1 MVKKIVTYF
10 LCAIGIA
17 IVVLSVE
24 SCNTQKSVMFQKGA
38 NLDSLN
44 LVVKKNLHT
53 NHELILQKN
62 DILLITLLSNNAE
75 FLKLFEMGTES
86 NARIPNS
93 YSSGMANL
101 NGYVIDQKGFISVPI
116 IGEIQAD
123 KRKISEVKFE
133 ITSRL
138 KEFITD
144 PIVNV
149 KLVNFKVT
157 VLGEV
162 RSPGTIN
169 IPNEKISLLELLG
182 ITNGITSTADLR
194 KAKLI
199 REKDGEIK
207 EYTLDLSKSDIVFSD
222 KFFLCQNDILYIPPN
237 DAKTLN
243 STYSPVYISVITT
256 ILSAL
261 ITTINF
267 LLK

>member
-1 MVKKIVTYF
+1 MIKDLKTFFYCISVIILLF
-10 LCAIGIA
+10 LS
-17 IVVLSVE
+17 LE
-24 SCNTQKSVMFQKGA
+24 SCDTQKSVMFQNGVK
-38 NLDSLN
+38 LDSLN
-44 LVVKKNLHT
+44 LHVKKNLHT
-53 NHELILQKN
+53 NYEIILQKN
-62 DILLITLLSNNAE
+62 DILLITLVSSNAE

-101 NGYVIDQKGFISVPI
+101 NGYIIDQKGFITVPF

-123 KRKISEVKFE
+123 KRKISDLKNE
-133 ITSRL
+133 ITTKLR
-138 KEFITD
+138 EYITD

-162 RSPGTIN
+162 RDPGTIN
-169 IPNEKISLLELLG
+169 IPNEKINLIELIG
-182 ITNGITSTADLR
+182 IANGITSTADLR
-194 KAKLI
+194 NAKLI
-199 REKDGEIK
+199 REIDDQIK
-207 EYTLDLSKSDIVFSD
+207 EYTIDLSKSEIVYSD
-222 KFFLCQNDILYIPPN
+222 KYFLRQNDILYIPPN

-243 STYSPVYISVITT
+243 SNYSPIYISVISST
-256 ILSAL
+256 LSVL